1 MTHIRLPSRQRD
13 IRISLLV
20 SVAFHAAV
28 AVFLLLM
35 AAAESGLPRLLKAE
49 GTNLIVSWISVVPA
63 VKETATAPAGK
74 TAPRVSAPAVPD
86 PESKASSRPKED
98 GAAPAAAAL
107 AGRMTYVPAALT
119 ATGVSRTAGVS
130 GVPVSA
136 PSGRGASG
144 AVLTAVSPR
153 YRSNDRPAYPLAA
166 RLRGYEGMVLLSV
179 EVSAD
184 GRVDDLMVK
193 RSSGYEVLDRSALEA
208 VRNWTFEPA
217 RRMGQPVRMRVD
229 IPVKFVLQGQ
239 ESLS

>member
-1 MTHIRLPSRQRD
+1 M
-13 IRISLLV
+13 
-20 SVAFHAAV
+20 
-28 AVFLLLM
+28 
-35 AAAESGLPRLLKAE
+35 
-49 GTNLIVSWISVVPA
+49 
-63 VKETATAPAGK
+63 
-74 TAPRVSAPAVPD
+74 
-86 PESKASSRPKED
+86 
-98 GAAPAAAAL
+98 
-107 AGRMTYVPAALT
+107 
-119 ATGVSRTAGVS
+119 
-130 GVPVSA
+130 
-136 PSGRGASG
+136 
-144 AVLTAVSPR
+144 SPR

>member
-28 AVFLLLM
+28 AVFLLM

-136 PSGRGASG
+136 PSERGASG

>member
-136 PSGRGASG
+136 PSERGASG

>member
-28 AVFLLLM
+28 AVFLLM

-136 PSGRGASG
+136 PSERGASG

-153 YRSNDRPAYPLAA
+153 YRSNGRPAYPLAA